1 MIPELAE
8 ARTPAA
14 AGAAGP
20 RRPPDTGGIDG
31 AVEDRALIPELVE
44 GPTLAERIQQGA
56 MPMEE
61 AAHRAADRRGAG
73 VRARKRHRPPR
84 PQARQHQ
91 GHAAARFCPRQSA
104 VPSFERRPV
113 DTPKSDSVGTIT
125 SRAPP
130 FSSLHVMPRSGFGAS
145 AS

>member
-44 GPTLAERIQQGA
+44 GPRW
-56 MPMEE
+56 P
-61 AAHRAADRRGAG
+61 
-73 VRARKRHRPPR
+73 
-84 PQARQHQ
+84 
-91 GHAAARFCPRQSA
+91 SA
-104 VPSFERRPV
+104 F
-113 DTPKSDSVGTIT
+113 
-125 SRAPP
+125 SRAPCRWRKLP
-130 FSSLHVMPRSGFGAS
+130 IARQIAEALVCAHEKGIVHRDLKPANIKVTPPRDFAPGKARFPRLSGGRLTLQNQTVLAPSRAVRRRFRLFT
-145 AS
+145 